1 LEPQASPRI
10 ENWQQAQVAL
20 GKYPFQIEVLQKSLT
35 LLNQAKKEKE
45 GYDAA
50 LAALQWNE
58 NIPVYYLI
66 YAIQAYHIG
75 EIIYGNEAIEALKK
89 LSPST
94 YEANKTTLSEAQAQ
108 ATERQKFN

>member
-1 LEPQASPRI
+1 
-10 ENWQQAQVAL
+10 
-20 GKYPFQIEVLQKSLT
+20 
-35 LLNQAKKEKE
+35 LNQAKKEKE

-58 NIPVYYLI
+58 NIPVYYLV
-66 YAIQAYHIG
+66 YAMQAYHIG
-75 EIIYGNEAIEALKK
+75 EIIYGNEAIEALRK

-94 YEANKTTLSEAQAQ
+94 YEANKTTLSQALAQ